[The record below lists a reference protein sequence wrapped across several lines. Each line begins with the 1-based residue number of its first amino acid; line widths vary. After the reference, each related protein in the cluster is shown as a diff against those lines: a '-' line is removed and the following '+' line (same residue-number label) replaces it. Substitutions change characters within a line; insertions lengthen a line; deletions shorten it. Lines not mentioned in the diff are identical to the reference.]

1 MIRSDSLEGQVL
13 QNAWLTIGIFDG
25 VHLGH
30 RALITRL
37 VEGAHEDSSPAVVL
51 TFHPHPAVIL
61 GGNREFKH
69 LATVGERAALLEQ
82 LGVDVVITQ
91 RFDLSFADQTA
102 GQFIGRL
109 ADTLRLRHL
118 VIGYDTA
125 LGRGREGD
133 AAHLTRLGER
143 FGYTV
148 EIVEPV
154 HSAAGIISSRTIR
167 TLIQEGAVDQ
177 ASHLLG
183 YSYPISGMVVHGDGR
198 GRHINIPTANINYP
212 VEKLMPANGIYAT
225 WAWVE
230 GERLRGATNIG
241 INPTFTPD
249 KKVASLETHL
259 LDFDRD
265 LYGQQVKLEFVAR
278 LREERKFQS
287 VQELLEQINRDI
299 AQTRL
304 ILK

>member
-1 MIRSDSLEGQVL
+1 MIRFSSLDDIQL
-13 QNAWLTIGIFDG
+13 QEAWLTIGIFDG

-30 RALITRL
+30 RALIQRL
-37 VEGAHEDSSPAVVL
+37 VDGAHTAGSQAVL
-51 TFHPHPAVIL
+51 MTFHPHPAVVL
-61 GGNREFKH
+61 GSSREFKF
-69 LATVGERAALLEQ
+69 LSTADEKADLLES
-82 LGVDVVITQ
+82 LGVDVLITQ
-91 RFDLSFADQTA
+91 PFDRDFANQTA
-102 GQFIGRL
+102 DEFMQRL
-109 ADTLRLRHL
+109 KQTLGLQHL

-125 LGRGREGD
+125 LGRGRMGD
-133 AAHLTRLGER
+133 AAYLTRLGETLK
-143 FGYTV
+143 FTV
-148 EIVEPV
+148 EVVPPV
-154 HSAAGIISSRTIR
+154 LSGESILSSNALR
-167 TLIQEGAVDQ
+167 TLVQAGAVDQ
-177 ASHLLG
+177 AASLLG
-183 YSYPISGMVVHGDGR
+183 YLYPISGVVIHGDGR
-198 GRHINIPTANINYP
+198 GRHINLPTANIDYP
-212 VEKLMPANGIYAT
+212 VDKVIPANGIYAT
-225 WAWVE
+225 WVWLG

-249 KKVASLETHL
+249 KKTASLETHL

>member
-1 MIRSDSLEGQVL
+1 MIRFSSLDDIQL
-13 QNAWLTIGIFDG
+13 QEAWLTIGIFDG

-30 RALITRL
+30 RALIQRL
-37 VEGAHEDSSPAVVL
+37 VDGAHAAGSQAVLL
-51 TFHPHPAVIL
+51 TFHPHPAVVL
-61 GGNREFKH
+61 GSSLEFKF
-69 LATVGERAALLEQ
+69 LSTADEKADLLES
-82 LGVDVVITQ
+82 LGVDVLITQ
-91 RFDLSFADQTA
+91 PFDRDFANQTA
-102 GQFIGRL
+102 DEFMQRL
-109 ADTLRLRHL
+109 KQTLGLQHL

-125 LGRGREGD
+125 LGRGRMGD
-133 AAHLTRLGER
+133 ATYLTRLGETLK
-143 FGYTV
+143 FKV
-148 EIVEPV
+148 EVVPPV
-154 HSAAGIISSRTIR
+154 LSGESILSSNALR
-167 TLIQEGAVDQ
+167 TLVQAGAVDQ
-177 ASHLLG
+177 AASLLG
-183 YSYPISGMVVHGDGR
+183 YLYPISGQVIHGDGR
-198 GRHINIPTANINYP
+198 GRHINLPTANIDYP
-212 VEKLMPANGIYAT
+212 VDKVIPANGIYAT
-225 WAWVE
+225 WVWLG

-249 KKVASLETHL
+249 KKTASLETHL

>member
-1 MIRSDSLEGQVL
+1 MFGLILAVDIPRPQVL
-13 QNAWLTIGIFDG
+13 
-25 VHLGH
+25 
-30 RALITRL
+30 RA
-37 VEGAHEDSSPAVVL
+37 
-51 TFHPHPAVIL
+51 
-61 GGNREFKH
+61 
-69 LATVGERAALLEQ
+69 
-82 LGVDVVITQ
+82 
-91 RFDLSFADQTA
+91 
-102 GQFIGRL
+102 
-109 ADTLRLRHL
+109 
-118 VIGYDTA
+118 
-125 LGRGREGD
+125 
-133 AAHLTRLGER
+133 
-143 FGYTV
+143 
-148 EIVEPV
+148 
-154 HSAAGIISSRTIR
+154 
-167 TLIQEGAVDQ
+167 LIQEGAVDQ

-183 YSYPISGMVVHGDGR
+183 YHYPISGMVVHGDGR

-212 VEKLMPANGIYAT
+212 EEKVMPANGIYAT
-225 WAWVE
+225 WAWVD

-249 KKVASLETHL
+249 KKIASLETHL

>member
-1 MIRSDSLEGQVL
+1 VIHTSSLYDTQLHE
-13 QNAWLTIGIFDG
+13 AWLTIGIYDG

-37 VEGAHEDSSPAVVL
+37 VEGAHNVGLPAVLL
-51 TFHPHPAVIL
+51 TFHPHPAVVL
-61 GGNREFKH
+61 GSSKEFKC
-69 LATVGERAALLEQ
+69 LTTPDERAALLEP

-91 RFDLSFADQTA
+91 PFDRAFANQTA
-102 GQFIGRL
+102 DEFMQRL
-109 ADTLRLRHL
+109 KQTLGLQHL

-125 LGRGREGD
+125 LGRDRVGD
-133 AAHLTRLGER
+133 ASYLARLGETL
-143 FGYTV
+143 GYTIEV
-148 EIVEPV
+148 VKPV
-154 HSAAGIISSRTIR
+154 RSGESIISSNAIR
-167 TLIQEGAVDQ
+167 TLVRAGAVEQ
-177 ASHLLG
+177 AARLLG
-183 YSYPISGMVVHGDGR
+183 SLYAISGAVVHGDGR
-198 GRHINIPTANINYP
+198 GRHINLPTANIDYP
-212 VEKLMPANGIYAT
+212 EDKVMPANGIYAT
-225 WAWVE
+225 WAWVQ

-249 KKVASLETHL
+249 KQVSSLETHM

-299 AQTRL
+299 EQTRN